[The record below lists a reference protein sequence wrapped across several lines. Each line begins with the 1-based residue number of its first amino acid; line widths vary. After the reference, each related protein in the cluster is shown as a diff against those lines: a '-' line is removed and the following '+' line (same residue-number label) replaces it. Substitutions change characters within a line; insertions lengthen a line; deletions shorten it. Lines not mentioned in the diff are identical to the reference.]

1 MVKSE
6 EQANI
11 PMTGALMCFCRKDG
25 HGYGDLFKQLD
36 KKYNYTSLNKKVHK
50 DVKICRPYSS
60 DYFKEKFLNRWI
72 KNLIIIINTVIRMVV
87 IKIVHLIGCSTE
99 S

>member
-1 MVKSE
+1 MNKSE

-25 HGYGDLFKQLD
+25 SGYGALYKQLD
-36 KKYNYTSLNKKVHK
+36 KKYNYTSLDKKAHQN
-50 DVKICRPYSS
+50 VKICKPYSS

-72 KNLIIIINTVIRMVV
+72 KNLIIFINTAIRMVV
-87 IKIVHLIGCSTE
+87 IKIIHFIGCSTE